1 MKLASNKLASRNRMN
16 TEVKGGKPETAFSIP
31 KKLLPQQR
39 YKTARP
45 TPRLDF
51 LVVVDILN

>member
-1 MKLASNKLASRNRMN
+1 MK
-16 TEVKGGKPETAFSIP
+16 TEVNGGNPETAFSIP
-31 KKLLPQQR
+31 RKLLPQHR

>member
-1 MKLASNKLASRNRMN
+1 MKLASNKLASRNLMK
-16 TEVKGGKPETAFSIP
+16 TEVNGGNPETAFSIP
-31 KKLLPQQR
+31 RKLLPQHR